1 MAAVLIVGAGVIG
14 LACGYRLAEQG
25 HSVRLV
31 DSGGPAA
38 SWVAAGMLAPVSEAG
53 FGEAELTR
61 LNLAA
66 VPAFS
71 AFAAE
76 LERRTGEQVGLR
88 GEGTLVVA
96 FNADDRAVLDRLSAY
111 RESLELPAERLTGS
125 AVRALEPYLAPE
137 VRAGVLARGD
147 LSVDNRRYLAA
158 LAAGCR
164 LLGAETTRAE
174 VAGLLREDGSAVTGV
189 RLADGSELRA
199 ELVLLCSG
207 AASRTLAEVAVR
219 PVKGQILRLR
229 VPERLGTVL
238 RHTVRGL
245 IRGSEV
251 YLVPRS
257 GGEIVVGATS
267 EDQGFDTEVTAGA
280 VYELLRSAYEL
291 LPVSSECV
299 LAEAGAGSRPG
310 TADNGPLL
318 GWLEPG
324 LLVATGHYR
333 NGILLS
339 ALTAEAVATLAAGN
353 EPAPE
358 WQPFGP
364 HRFGGHRAGA
374 AHGQDAQVGDARQA
388 PAGNPGQA

>member
-14 LACGYRLAEQG
+14 RACGYRLAERG

-38 SWVAAGMLAPVSEAG
+38 SWVAAGMLAPVSESS

-66 VPAFS
+66 VPAFK

-76 LERRTGEQVGLR
+76 LAARTGRPVGLR
-88 GEGTLVVA
+88 DEGTLVVA

-111 RESLELPAERLTGS
+111 RDSLELPAERLSGS
-125 AVRALEPYLAPE
+125 EARGLEPYLAPT

-147 LSVDNRRYLAA
+147 LSVDNRRYLDV
-158 LAAGCR
+158 LATAGE
-164 LLGAETTRAE
+164 LAGV
-174 VAGLLREDGSAVTGV
+174 VAVPGKVTGLLRDGSAVTGV
-189 RLADGSELRA
+189 QLADGSQLHA

-207 AASRTLAEVAVR
+207 AATQALVPVGVR
-219 PVKGQILRLR
+219 PVKGQILRLA
-229 VPERLGTVL
+229 VPPALGTVL

-245 IRGSEV
+245 IRGSEI
-251 YLVPRS
+251 YLVPRVD
-257 GGEIVVGATS
+257 GEIVVGATS
-267 EDQGFDTEVTAGA
+267 EDRGFDTAVTAGA

-299 LAEAGAGSRPG
+299 LVETSAGSRPG

-318 GWLEPG
+318 GWLQPG
-324 LLVATGHYR
+324 LLVATGHHR

-339 ALTAEAVATLAAGN
+339 ALTAEAVADLAAGG

-358 WQPFGP
+358 WKPFDAR
-364 HRFGGHRAGA
+364 RFGRP
-374 AHGQDAQVGDARQA
+374 RR
-388 PAGNPGQA
+388 